1 RIGRRLLVDRRVCPL
16 GVLAELRGRRELL
29 DLEHRLELLL
39 EAPDGL
45 AHPQSSSTIV
55 LRCSRVWQDPA
66 GIAAGS
72 SSAGSGP
79 LLGALQVE
87 GLRGD
92 VASDVDTAGEAADLA

>member
-16 GVLAELRGRRELL
+16 GVLADLRGRRELL

-55 LRCSRVWQDPA
+55 LRCSRFATSKRPRSH
-66 GIAAGS
+66 IFRIGS
-72 SSAGSGP
+72 SPTTAVKAKLWKGHSIVQPRSSATR
-79 LLGALQVE
+79 A
-87 GLRGD
+87 
-92 VASDVDTAGEAADLA
+92 